1 MWNARKQ
8 DAVNGG
14 RSMEVTKVTGYQFCL
29 NTNLQIR
36 QIIKNTQKTIISKVN
51 KTCNQLIT
59 VN

>member
-36 QIIKNTQKTIISKVN
+36 QIIKNTQKNNNLKSQQNMQSTKH
-51 KTCNQLIT
+51 C
-59 VN
+59 